1 MTTVSPES
9 VGLGRSQKG
18 WTSIFET
25 GVSSR
30 SRKRCGWGDGGLV
43 TEVKKIVSGPG
54 MEVSEMARPITSKS
68 GQIFTFLPGEYN
80 LILHT

>member
-30 SRKRCGWGDGGLV
+30 SRKRCGWGDGGSV
-43 TEVKKIVSGPG
+43 TEVKKIVSSPG
-54 MEVSEMARPITSKS
+54 MQT
-68 GQIFTFLPGEYN
+68 QTN
-80 LILHT
+80 LSPYIVY